1 MFKRIYAVLRGKFEE
16 VKIQNRMKRIDTA
29 ISVAKVNAESDL
41 IGVDDNMLS
50 IMKRFTEDEVNVN
63 EVLSA
68 LVDSFKKKDAIK
80 KELDYLDAVKKY
92 LNEDI
97 KVEEDTP
104 KKK

>member
-29 ISVAKVNAESDL
+29 ISVARVNAESDL

-63 EVLSA
+63 EVLTA

>member
-63 EVLSA
+63 EVLIA
-68 LVDSFKKKDAIK
+68 LVVSFKKKDAIK

>member
-63 EVLSA
+63 
-68 LVDSFKKKDAIK
+68 
-80 KELDYLDAVKKY
+80 
-92 LNEDI
+92 
-97 KVEEDTP
+97 
-104 KKK
+104 

>member
-1 MFKRIYAVLRGKFEE
+1 MFKRIYAVLKGKFEE

-50 IMKRFTEDEVNVN
+50 IMKRFAEDEVNVN

-97 KVEEDTP
+97 KVEEDTL

>member
-63 EVLSA
+63 EVLAA

>member
-29 ISVAKVNAESDL
+29 ISVAKVNAESAL